1 MRESFIYALQNLLVL
16 DSPSPCFDSDFVAA
30 GWTFFLEIGA
40 SLAEMAVAACVYT
53 DAASGG
59 VPS

>member
-1 MRESFIYALQNLLVL
+1 MVILQKKSHRL
-16 DSPSPCFDSDFVAA
+16 
-30 GWTFFLEIGA
+30 
-40 SLAEMAVAACVYT
+40 EMAVAACVYT